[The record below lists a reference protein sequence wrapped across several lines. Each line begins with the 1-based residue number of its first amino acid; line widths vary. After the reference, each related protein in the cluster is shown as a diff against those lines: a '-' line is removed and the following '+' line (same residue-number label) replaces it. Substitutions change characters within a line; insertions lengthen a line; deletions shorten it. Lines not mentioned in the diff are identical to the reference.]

1 MNKTIDKILFNRRSS
16 IIFVLILI
24 VLSGGCIG
32 PFAQNTPTA
41 DLVELPTETI
51 PPTPTDTPVP
61 LAPVGVLLS
70 TGDADPNLSSELT
83 PLIAEKLKAEGLRYQ
98 ERQSMTVDDFS
109 QDVYQLVVVLSPYP
123 ELQTLAAASP
133 GTKFLAVG
141 FSDLEPAVNL
151 HVIQPGQDNFGVQGF
166 IAGYIAA
173 MITTDW
179 RVGALAIQ
187 EFEGSTAAREGFV
200 QGARYFCGL
209 CNPKYAPTG
218 VNYLYPKFIDLPAD
232 ATDLEIQANVQL
244 MLDRAVKTFYLA
256 PGAGT
261 PQILSQLAAGDAK
274 IIASGGIYQ
283 EEYQDNWVATLDF
296 DLVQSFEDYWPEF
309 ISSEEGGEFIPPLL
323 ITNVNPEFLSPGK
336 LEAAER
342 IMSDVSSGLIST
354 TQGQ

>member
-1 MNKTIDKILFNRRSS
+1 MNKTIHKILSNSRSS
-16 IIFVLILI
+16 VFCFLILAI
-24 VLSGGCIG
+24 LIGGCIG
-32 PFAQNTPTA
+32 PLAQNTPTA

-70 TGDADPNLSSELT
+70 SGDVDPNLSSELI
-83 PLIAEKLKAEGLRYQ
+83 PLIVEKIKAEGLRYQ
-98 ERQSMTVDDFS
+98 ERQTMTVDDFS
-109 QDVYQLVVVLSPYP
+109 QDEYQMVVVLSPYP
-123 ELQTLAAASP
+123 ELQTLAAAAP

-141 FSDLEPAVNL
+141 FSDLDPALNL

-187 EFEGSTAAREGFV
+187 NFEGSTSAREGFV

-218 VNYLYPKFIDLPAD
+218 VNYLYPKFIDLPED
-232 ATDLEIQANVQL
+232 ATELEIQANVQL

-261 PQILSQLAAGDAK
+261 PQILSQLAAGDVK
-274 IIASGGIYQ
+274 IIASGGGYQ
-283 EEYQDNWVATLDF
+283 EEFKNNWVATLDF

-309 ISSEEGGEFIPPLL
+309 ISSEEGGEYIPPLL
-323 ITNVNPEFLSPGK
+323 ITNVNSDLLSPGK
-336 LEAAER
+336 LAAAQR
-342 IMSDVSSGLIST
+342 IMSEVNSGLIST
-354 TQGQ
+354 TQE